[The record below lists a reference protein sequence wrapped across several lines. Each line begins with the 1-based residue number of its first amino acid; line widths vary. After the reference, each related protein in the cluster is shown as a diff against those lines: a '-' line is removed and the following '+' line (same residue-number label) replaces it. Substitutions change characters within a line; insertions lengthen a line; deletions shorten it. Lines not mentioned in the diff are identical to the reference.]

1 MQSDAGRLV
10 DEERER
16 VVERRQLGS
25 DLAELLERERAHP
38 ARRGTVTHLLEAVG
52 VREHER
58 PPLEVEDVEL
68 DQVDAH
74 LDGRPER
81 AKGVLGSERRR
92 AAMTDAQHAAGRAVQ
107 VDHDATAG
115 AGLTGADPADPPPG
129 READHDRLGDDDR
142 GRQLRRVLPERLRVD
157 TQQRVGVREAP
168 GVAAEEDLVEAQE
181 EPVEAEQ
188 DHRHGKRCDAERE
201 RRSRAAAP
209 TGRRSAS
216 AASDGARSRGR
227 G

>member
-1 MQSDAGRLV
+1 MAHDRSGELVEALPQLEVDVQSDAGRLV

-25 DLAELLERERAHP
+25 DLAQLLERERAHP

-58 PPLEVEDVEL
+58 PPLEVENVEL

-92 AAMTDAQHAAGRAVQ
+92 AAMTDAQDAAGRAVQ
-107 VDHDATAG
+107 IDHDAPPALG
-115 AGLTGADPADPPPG
+115 TG
-129 READHDRLGDDDR
+129 RT
-142 GRQLRRVLPERLRVD
+142 RRIRRIHHQAARPTTMACATTIAAASFAVSSPEHLRVD
-157 TQQRVGVREAP
+157 D
-168 GVAAEEDLVEAQE
+168 AATC
-181 EPVEAEQ
+181 
-188 DHRHGKRCDAERE
+188 RC
-201 RRSRAAAP
+201 P
-209 TGRRSAS
+209 RSA
-216 AASDGARSRGR
+216 RCRR
-227 G
+227 